1 MTHET
6 EFPALSGGPAP
17 APPPAPPAEPLVPK
31 RLHRSR
37 RDRVF
42 AGVCGGLAEYFGVD
56 AVLLRIVAVALALSG
71 GAGFLLYFIAW
82 VAIPEDAGGAPDM
95 GVTPV
100 RETPE
105 EAASR
110 ARSRTTA
117 ITITGATLVVAGA
130 LMLVNRLVPWLDADL
145 VWPIVV
151 VAAGVAILTSGRRR
165 S

>member
-1 MTHET
+1 MTHDT
-6 EFPALSGGPAP
+6 ENPALSGGPVP
-17 APPPAPPAEPLVPK
+17 APPPAPPAEPPVPK

-71 GAGFLLYFIAW
+71 GAGFLLYLIAW
-82 VAIPEDAGGAPDM
+82 VAIPEDPPGEIAEGPVSRPVRTAQDERARATTVTFAGGA
-95 GVTPV
+95 
-100 RETPE
+100 
-105 EAASR
+105 
-110 ARSRTTA
+110 
-117 ITITGATLVVAGA
+117 LVVAGA
-130 LMLVNRLVPWLDADL
+130 LMLLNHLVPWVNGALL
-145 VWPIVV
+145 WPLVV